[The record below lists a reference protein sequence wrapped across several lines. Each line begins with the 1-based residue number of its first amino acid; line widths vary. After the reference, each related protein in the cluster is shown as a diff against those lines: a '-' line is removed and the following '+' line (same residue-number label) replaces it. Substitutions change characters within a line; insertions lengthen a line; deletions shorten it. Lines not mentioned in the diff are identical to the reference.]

1 MSIQTTDPVA
11 DMLTRIRN
19 AIAVGKTEIRVPT
32 SKLKFAVADKL
43 QKINYLEKVE
53 IEDAKPRGILHVVIN
68 NEGEAARIN
77 EINKVST
84 PGRRIYA
91 GVNEIPKVKSGRGTV
106 LVSTSKGI
114 MTGQEAV
121 KNKLGGEILVKVW

>member
-11 DMLTRIRN
+11 DLLTRIRN
-19 AIAVGKTEIRVPT
+19 AIAIGKNEVRVPT

-43 QKINYLEKVE
+43 QKTNYLEKVE
-53 IEDAKPRGILHVVIN
+53 VEDVKPRGILHIVIN
-68 NEGEAARIN
+68 NEGENARIN
-77 EINKVST
+77 EITKVST

-114 MTGQEAV
+114 MTGQEAL
-121 KNKLGGEILVKVW
+121 KNKLGGEVLVKVW